1 MTETAVMSDLL
12 KTQLK
17 TAKKQNDRLNPDQSW
32 VAQNRAK
39 LMSQINNT
47 VSKDKPRFRFDYV
60 WQAINIF
67 VPGRLAYTVVRP
79 MAVFVL
85 VGAVATSGW
94 IASVGA
100 TQNCLPGEI
109 CYGVKL
115 AAEKTQELVTSVAGA
130 KGQQA
135 QMHLEFATRRAKEV
149 KKVVENKA
157 VDAPQRAAE
166 AMVKL
171 EKSIQTANEAIKA
184 VVEEE
189 PEKIVEVVK
198 GMQETAK
205 DINQTLTVAAE
216 QGGSEVDVAGTKQA
230 VKDSSLDIVKT
241 IVQKNE
247 GDGKNIISDEDAK
260 TMVQTQIDV
269 AMQDTGDMKSRAE
282 DAVKVLEAAPITSNN
297 LPSDVVV
304 TVSSTI
310 LISNSSIQVFV
321 NSTTPIILPTSTIKN
336 VLGDVNRQA
345 IAQGQE
351 SQKTL
356 EEAKVLVDGNH
367 LLEAM
372 GKVKDA
378 TQAAEEAE
386 RTVVEVKKAVDAV
399 SSGVLNSQP
408 VSTTTAIITEVK
420 K

>member
-1 MTETAVMSDLL
+1 MSDLL

-17 TAKKQNDRLNPDQSW
+17 TAKEQNDRLNPDQSW

>member
-1 MTETAVMSDLL
+1 MSDLL